1 MKSSSRILIDFDMI
15 FDLDVGIIRTIDE
28 KYCDESIFIKEI
40 TSLDDELLEGT
51 LKKRT
56 MVNPLQIVFDDESK
70 TELMDDIYDKIME
83 EDYESVVDNS
93 TLTAIYDV
101 IESFILSNSIV
112 YPTILC
118 RNYYQRKI
126 AIELFSEYKYGESFN
141 IVLNQNDVI
150 KISGYTDLMIKDIRS
165 IAKFEG
171 IDGMNVY
178 VADLMMNVDQEI
190 LQKNGQVIPIKEYG
204 LVWSNIC
211 SIRFIGMYPYDRN
224 YFFDQEEFEEKDNDE
239 DIVAGSNNKFVKS
252 IVGEDVVA
260 QAINDIDQYNK
271 DDDPYN
277 LSYEDDEDDDD
288 IENDSEE
295 FGFEEELEDSEE
307 IILEEGSEVIVD
319 DEIEFD
325 NPDYVPTIFHE
336 PPVDIGTVEDEYDEE
351 DDWDPMEVLPGL
363 IGREMKIDEF
373 RKTIDDMVLNEKERN
388 GLNYE

>member
-204 LVWSNIC
+204 LIWSNIC

>member
-325 NPDYVPTIFHE
+325 NPDYVPTIFNE

>member
-56 MVNPLQIVFDDESK
+56 MVNPLQIAFDDESK
-70 TELMDDIYDKIME
+70 TELMDNIYDKIME
-83 EDYESVVDNS
+83 EDYESVVNNS

-101 IESFILSNSIV
+101 IESFILSESIV

-126 AIELFSEYKYGESFN
+126 AIELFSEYKFGESFN

-178 VADLMMNVDQEI
+178 IADLMMNVDQEI
-190 LQKNGQVIPIKEYG
+190 LQKNGQIIPIKEYG

-224 YFFDQEEFEEKDNDE
+224 YFFDQEEFEEKDTGE

-260 QAINDIDQYNK
+260 QATNDIDQYNK

-277 LSYEDDEDDDD
+277 LLYDDEEDDDD

-295 FGFEEELEDSEE
+295 FGFEEDLEDSEE

-319 DEIEFD
+319 DEIEFGD
-325 NPDYVPTIFHE
+325 PNYVPTIFHE
-336 PPVDIGTVEDEYDEE
+336 PPIDIGTIEDENEE
-351 DDWDPMEVLPGL
+351 DWDPMEVLPGL

-373 RKTIDDMVLNEKERN
+373 RRTIDNMVLKEKERN
-388 GLNYE
+388 ELNYE

>member
-325 NPDYVPTIFHE
+325 NPDYVPTIFNE
-336 PPVDIGTVEDEYDEE
+336 PPLDIGTVEDEYDEE

>member
-211 SIRFIGMYPYDRN
+211 SIRFIGMYSYDRN